1 MYIGLWAFLSICVVA
16 GILMIMLVTFLNHRK
31 SMKQMEI
38 EELNLRIQAQKTDV
52 NKS

>member
-16 GILMIMLVTFLNHRK
+16 GIIMIMVVTFLNHRK

-38 EELNLRIQAQKTDV
+38 EELKLRIQAQKTEV